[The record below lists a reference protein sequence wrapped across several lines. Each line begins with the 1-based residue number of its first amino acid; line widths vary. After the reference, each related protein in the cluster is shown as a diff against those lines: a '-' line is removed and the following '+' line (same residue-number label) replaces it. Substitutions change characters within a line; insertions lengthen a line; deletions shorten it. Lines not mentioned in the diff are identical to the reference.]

1 VTGWVTDIT
10 EHPTREGKVYCAVV
24 LDACTRR
31 VVGWSIDSSQTAA
44 LVTSA
49 LHGHSQPH
57 SRPGRGD
64 PLRPRA
70 AIHLMGPLETGPAPA
85 GCCPRWGRSGL
96 LRQRND
102 RIVLG
107 GWCRTNCSTGNA
119 AETRL
124 ELTNALLST
133 WRIFY
138 NRRRRHSSLGM
149 LTPIEYELRLAAEPV
164 A

>member
-1 VTGWVTDIT
+1 MWCPQRRYEAIAVTGWVTDIT

-64 PLRPRA
+64 PLRPRT

-85 GCCPRWGRSGL
+85 GCCPRWV
-96 LRQRND
+96 D
-102 RIVLG
+102 RDCYDNEMIESFWG
-107 GWCRTNCSTGNA
+107 AGAERTAQPATLQKPA
-119 AETRL
+119 
-124 ELTNALLST
+124 
-133 WRIFY
+133 
-138 NRRRRHSSLGM
+138 SS
-149 LTPIEYELRLAAEPV
+149 
-164 A
+164 